1 MGKPAQRKIDG
12 PSLSEVVVLIKNNPE
27 ATINDFVDKF
37 NCDRQRV
44 YHARSIVGVNKRRA
58 STAPKKAGL
67 KTVRSSTLDAKD
79 KRIAE
84 LEKELAD
91 WLTEFEKE
99 KEKLWESTERR
110 FENFV
115 DELQSDLMQAKAVIA
130 YLEKKV
136 ANGASV

>member
-79 KRIAE
+79 QRIQE
-84 LEKELAD
+84 LEGELRT
-91 WLTEFEKE
+91 WMGS
-99 KEKLWESTERR
+99 WEAEMERIWDAA
-110 FENFV
+110 EAKYQTALAKSQ
-115 DELQSDLMQAKAVIA
+115 DELTQAKAVIA